1 MKKSYLN
8 WTKSVLVSILLT
20 LLVCSL
26 FGCKK
31 TDNQRA
37 KQVIIYAYDSFSGE
51 WGPGPEIAR
60 LFKEK
65 TGMEVIFAD
74 CEDGGQVLSKAIL
87 EKKDP
92 YADVVI
98 GIDNN
103 LWKQAYDEGI
113 LDSFVPSNANEVK
126 AELWAKLNPLE
137 NIVTDADV
145 KSSKAT
151 LTPFDFSPFAFIF
164 NTKSGIEAP
173 KCLEDLTK
181 DIYAKKIILMDPRT
195 STPGLGFETWVK
207 TVYGDRAD
215 DYMKRLEPSILTMT
229 PGWSAGYGMFTDG
242 EAPLVISY
250 TTSPAYH
257 IEYGEGDQFQA
268 LIFDDGH
275 IMQVEGAGIV
285 KGAKNKKG
293 AQAFIEFLISPEAQN
308 VIPLTQWMFPVNST
322 IALPKSYDYAPVPE
336 NILN

>member
-31 TDNQRA
+31 TDDQRL

-145 KSSKAT
+145 KSSKVT

-181 DIYAKKIILMDPRT
+181 EIYAKKIILMDPRT

>member
-31 TDNQRA
+31 TDDQRS

-275 IMQVEGAGIV
+275 IMQVEGVGIV